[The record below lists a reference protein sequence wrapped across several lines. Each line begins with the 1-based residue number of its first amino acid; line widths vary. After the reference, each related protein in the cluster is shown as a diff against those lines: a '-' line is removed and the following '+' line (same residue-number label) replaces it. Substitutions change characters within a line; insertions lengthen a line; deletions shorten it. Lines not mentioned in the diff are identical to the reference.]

1 MNQESGSAPSGPGL
15 LRIIG
20 PGVLVAATGVGA
32 GDLATGA
39 FSGAEL
45 GVAVLWVV
53 LVGAALKY
61 LLSEGLARFQ
71 LVTGETLLEGAARRF
86 GPVLRWLFLLYLLT
100 WSFFVG
106 LALMSACGVCAHALV
121 PILDPVAGKIVFALA
136 HSAGALL
143 LLRLSG
149 FRRFEQV
156 MKLFVAIMFV
166 VVLATAVALRPSL
179 SSIVRGM
186 VWPSI
191 PDLGGAGL
199 EWSLA
204 LMGGVGGTLTVL
216 CYGYWIREAG
226 RVRVEQLS
234 ICRLDLL
241 VGYGA
246 TALFGM
252 AMVVIGSGLGGV
264 EGSGASLIVR
274 LADQLERT
282 LGAFGGAARW
292 MFLVGAWCAVFSSL
306 LGVWQSVPYLF
317 ADFLRA
323 SGSGRAAVTA
333 REVSTSSRPYRVCQW
348 ALAFVPA
355 LGLWVSFVQA
365 QKLYAIIGALFLPL
379 LALALLI
386 LNGRFGPLP
395 PRHRNSRLSAVLLA
409 LTLLTFLW
417 AGWYQ
422 IAQKLGF

>member
-1 MNQESGSAPSGPGL
+1 M
-15 LRIIG
+15 
-20 PGVLVAATGVGA
+20 GA

-39 FSGAEL
+39 FSGAQL
-45 GVAVLWVV
+45 GLAVLWVV

-61 LLSEGLARFQ
+61 LLTEGLARFQ
-71 LVTGETLLEGAARRF
+71 LVTGDTLLEGAAARF
-86 GPVLRWLFLLYLLT
+86 GPALRWFFLAYLLI

-106 LALMSACGVCAHALV
+106 LALMSACGVCAHAL
-121 PILDPVAGKIVFALA
+121 LPVFEPGTGKLVFALL

-143 LLRLSG
+143 LLRRSG
-149 FRRFEQV
+149 FRRFERV
-156 MKLFVAIMFV
+156 MKCFVAVMFAV
-166 VVLATAVALRPSL
+166 VVATAVALRPPL
-179 SSIVRGM
+179 GAM
-186 VWPSI
+186 LQGLVWPSI

-199 EWSLA
+199 QWSIA

-216 CYGYWIREAG
+216 CYGYWMREEG
-226 RVRVEQLS
+226 RERIDQLP

-246 TALFGM
+246 TALFGL

-274 LADQLERT
+274 LADQLEPAF
-282 LGAFGGAARW
+282 GSFGGAARW
-292 MFLVGAWCAVFSSL
+292 AFLIGAWCAVFSSL

-323 SGSGRAAVTA
+323 SGGRGKA
-333 REVSTSSRPYRVCQW
+333 REVSTASRPYRLYQL

-355 LGLWVSFVQA
+355 VGLWISFVNA
-365 QKLYAIIGALFLPL
+365 QKLYAIAGALFLPL

-386 LNGRFGPLP
+386 LNGRRGPLP
-395 PRHRNSRLSAVLLA
+395 PKRRNSWFTAVLLV
-409 LTLLTFLW
+409 LTLVSFLA
-417 AGWYQ
+417 AGGYQ
-422 IAQKLGF
+422 VAQSLGF